1 MKMKKIVFLT
11 LIFLSVNVANAQSSF
26 FGGNDNQSI
35 GDVLNTNCC
44 LMGKNIIKGDVG
56 MAYSKITFANIEGG
70 FTDYNRITSNV
81 NLTISLYKDLQIR
94 TSFYFDLNDDKT
106 KPHWLSNMFYSI
118 GYYNWRN
125 NTFSYGY
132 ENYQPN
138 KFDGTFNFFDN
149 MKRGFFFTSFNHY
162 LIKDKSALKFDESS
176 QIFVTPFVRYS
187 PEYTDRFG
195 TTVLGNNKLTLGTS
209 MRYVIYKNIYIEGAV
224 YYYPQ
229 KDTQL
234 PWDPDFTYGFG
245 LFDWRSFKLNI
256 SYGNWI
262 ANRFPWNDKE
272 MKNDF
277 KKNTPLPREY
287 FAW

>member
-1 MKMKKIVFLT
+1 MLML
-11 LIFLSVNVANAQSSF
+11 LSVNMTNAQSSF
-26 FGGNDNQSI
+26 FGGSDNSSI
-35 GDVLNTNCC
+35 GGLLNTNCC
-44 LMGKNIIKGDVG
+44 LMGKGVIKGDVG
-56 MAYSKITFANIEGG
+56 FAYSKITFANIEGG
-70 FTDYNRITSNV
+70 YTDYNRVASNV
-81 NLTISLYKDLQIR
+81 NLTVMLYKDFQIR
-94 TSFYFDLNDDKT
+94 TSLFFDLNDNKT

-138 KFDGTFNFFDN
+138 RFDGTFDFIDN
-149 MKRGFFFTSFNHY
+149 MKRGFLFTSFNHY
-162 LIKDKSALKFDESS
+162 LIGSNSSLKLDESS
-176 QIFVTPFVRYS
+176 QIFVSPFVRYS
-187 PEYTDRFG
+187 PEYTDRSG
-195 TTVLGNNKLTLGTS
+195 TTVLGNNKIVLGTS
-209 MRYVIYKNIYIEGAV
+209 MRYVIYKNIYVEGAV
-224 YYYPQ
+224 YLYPQ
-229 KDTQL
+229 KETQL

-277 KKNTPLPREY
+277 MNGEFKMNFT